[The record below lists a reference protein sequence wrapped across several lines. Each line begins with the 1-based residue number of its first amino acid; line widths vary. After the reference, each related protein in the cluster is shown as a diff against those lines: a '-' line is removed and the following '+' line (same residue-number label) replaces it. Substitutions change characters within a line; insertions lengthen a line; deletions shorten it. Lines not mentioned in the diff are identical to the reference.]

1 MAHGAPVTAAP
12 GPAEGYRTARVV
24 GLASTAALGG
34 FLFGFDSA
42 VINGANTAIAA
53 KFGLSSGV
61 MALVVS
67 IALIGSAL
75 GAWFAG
81 RLADAFGRRRVMLIA
96 AVLFA
101 VSAVGTAFP
110 PNVEILM
117 AWRLVGGAGIGVASV
132 VAPMYIA
139 EIAPAQ
145 LRGRLGS
152 LQQLAIVL
160 GIFATGVTNYL
171 IVNAAGSST
180 ASWLLGLEAWQWMF
194 LIMLIPATV
203 YFLLALRIPESPRYL
218 VEIGKLDEARKVLDS
233 VFTTDQTQKV
243 QDIAASLDGEH
254 KGTLAD
260 LRGNRFGLLPI
271 VWVGILLSA
280 FQQFVGINAVFYYS
294 NLIWESV
301 GFGED
306 QAFLTSMITNA
317 VNVAT
322 TLVAIALID
331 RIGRKRL
338 LLIGSS
344 GMVVMLGAL
353 TLLFGTATQVSDGS
367 GGTEPSLTGGMATL
381 AVVAFNLYVVFFGM
395 SWGPVVWV
403 LLGEMFPNSIR
414 AAALAVAAAAQWI
427 ANFMVSTAFP
437 PLAEMSLSVAYG
449 IFTAFAL
456 MSIFFVKTKVP
467 ETTGRTLEEISAEV
481 QGAEHAPART

>member
-1 MAHGAPVTAAP
+1 MAHGGPIVAAS
-12 GPAEGYRTARVV
+12 GPAEGYRTGRVV
-24 GLASTAALGG
+24 KLASTAALGG

-42 VINGANTAIAA
+42 VINGANSAIAST
-53 KFGLSSGV
+53 FDLGSGV

-67 IALIGSAL
+67 IALIGSAV

-81 RLADAFGRRRVMLIA
+81 RLADSFGRRRVMLIA
-96 AVLFA
+96 AILFA

-117 AWRLVGGAGIGVASV
+117 MWRLVGGAGIGVASV

-160 GIFATGVTNYL
+160 GIFATGVSNYL
-171 IVNAAGSST
+171 IVSSAGSST
-180 ASWLLGLEAWQWMF
+180 ATWLLGLEAWRWMF
-194 LIMLIPATV
+194 LFMLIPAAV
-203 YFLLALRIPESPRYL
+203 YFLMALRIPESPRYL
-218 VEIGKLDEARKVLDS
+218 VEAGRLDEARTVLES
-233 VFTTDQTQKV
+233 VFTTDQTAKV
-243 QDIAASLDGEH
+243 QEIAASLDGGH
-254 KGTLAD
+254 RSNFGD

-306 QAFLTSMITNA
+306 QAFMTSMITNA
-317 VNVAT
+317 VNVGT

-344 GMVVMLGAL
+344 GMVVMLAAL
-353 TLLFGTATQVSDGS
+353 TAIFGTAPQVANAA
-367 GGTEPSLTGGMATL
+367 GGTEPTLTGGMAAA
-381 AVVAFNLYVVFFGM
+381 AVIAFNLYVVFFGM

-403 LLGEMFPNSIR
+403 LLGEMFSNRIR

-427 ANFMVSTAFP
+427 ANFIVSTAFP
-437 PLAEMSLSVAYG
+437 PLAEVSLTMAYG

-456 MSIFFVKTKVP
+456 VSIFFVRSKIP
-467 ETTGRTLEEISAEV
+467 ETTGRTLEEISEDSAV
-481 QGAEHAPART
+481 SAR

>member
-1 MAHGAPVTAAP
+1 MAHGAPIIAAA
-12 GPAEGYRTARVV
+12 GPAEGYRTGRVV
-24 GLASTAALGG
+24 RLASTAAMGG

-42 VINGANTAIAA
+42 VINGANTAIAET
-53 KFGLSSGV
+53 FGLSSGM
-61 MALVVS
+61 MAFVVS
-67 IALIGSAL
+67 IALIGSAV

-81 RLADAFGRRRVMLIA
+81 QLADSFGRRRVMLIA
-96 AVLFA
+96 ALLFA
-101 VSAVGTAFP
+101 ASAVGTAFP
-110 PNVEILM
+110 PNVEVLM
-117 AWRLVGGAGIGVASV
+117 LWRLIGGAGIGVASV

-139 EIAPAQ
+139 EISPSQ

-171 IVNAAGSST
+171 IVQAAGSST
-180 ASWLLGLEAWQWMF
+180 SPWLLGIEAWRWMF

-203 YFLLALRIPESPRYL
+203 YFLMALRIPESPRYL
-218 VEIGKLDEARKVLDS
+218 VEMGRLDEARAVLES
-233 VFTTDQTQKV
+233 VFTSDQSAKVLEIQKTM
-243 QDIAASLDGEH
+243 DANHTFSMG
-254 KGTLAD
+254 D
-260 LRGNRFGLLPI
+260 LRGPRFGLLPI

-301 GFGED
+301 GFSQD
-306 QAFLTSMITNA
+306 QAFQTSMITNA
-317 VNVAT
+317 INVAT

-344 GMVVMLGAL
+344 GMVVMLATL
-353 TLLFGTATQVSDGS
+353 TVIFGTAPQVPNGT
-367 GGTEPSLTGGMATL
+367 GGMEPSLAGTSATMAVL
-381 AVVAFNLYVVFFGM
+381 AFNAYVVFFGM

-403 LLGEMFPNSIR
+403 LLGEMFPNRIR
-414 AAALAVAAAAQWI
+414 AAALALAASAQWI
-427 ANFMVSTAFP
+427 ANFIVSTAFP
-437 PLAEMSLSVAYG
+437 PVAAQSLTVAYG

-456 MSIFFVKTKVP
+456 VSIFFVRAKVP
-467 ETTGRTLEEISAEV
+467 ETTGRSLEQISEAA
-481 QGAEHAPART
+481 G

>member
-1 MAHGAPVTAAP
+1 MAHGAPVVAAS
-12 GPAEGYRTARVV
+12 GPPEGYRTARVV

-67 IALIGSAL
+67 VALIGSAL

-81 RLADAFGRRRVMLIA
+81 RLADAYGRRRVMLIA
-96 AVLFA
+96 AILFA

-117 AWRLVGGAGIGVASV
+117 AWRLMGGAGIGVASV

-171 IVNAAGSST
+171 IINAAGSST

-203 YFLLALRIPESPRYL
+203 YFVLALRIPESPRYL

-233 VFTTDQTQKV
+233 VFTTDQSEKV
-243 QDIAASLDGEH
+243 QQIEASLDGEH

-367 GGTEPSLTGGMATL
+367 GGTEPSLTGSMATM

-403 LLGEMFPNSIR
+403 LLGEMFPNRIR

-456 MSIFFVKTKVP
+456 MSIFFVKAKVP

-481 QGAEHAPART
+481 QGAEHSPARA